1 MPQTPPPRKTMPA
14 KMQANYPKN
23 ARSTGRAQGALVG
36 AGAALAAGGARMARE
51 VGDAEFRGFV
61 KGKSAGRQTDSSG
74 RMVKKGPAASMAAPK
89 KSNAPANASYFTK
102 ALMK

>member
-1 MPQTPPPRKTMPA
+1 MLKPTPPRRTMPA

-23 ARSTGRAQGALVG
+23 ARSTGRAVGALG
-36 AGAALAAGGARMARE
+36 AAAGAIAATGVRNARE
-51 VGDAEFRGFV
+51 VSDAEYRGFV
-61 KGKSAGRQTDSSG
+61 KGKTAGRQADSSG
-74 RMVKKGPAASMAAPK
+74 RMIKKGPAAAKETPK